1 MGVYEPLKVVPKN
14 VYDFTNDTFIENTG
28 IIKIFLKIMELFL
41 FLSIA
46 IFLLHYLISIRNR
59 LINSY
64 TIFEGFN

>member
-14 VYDFTNDTFIENTG
+14 VYDFTNDTLIENTG

>member
-1 MGVYEPLKVVPKN
+1 MRVYEPLKVVPKN

-46 IFLLHYLISIRNR
+46 IFYCIILFPLEI
-59 LINSY
+59 
-64 TIFEGFN
+64 G

>member
-46 IFLLHYLISIRNR
+46 IFFIAL
-59 LINSY
+59 SY
-64 TIFEGFN
+64 FH